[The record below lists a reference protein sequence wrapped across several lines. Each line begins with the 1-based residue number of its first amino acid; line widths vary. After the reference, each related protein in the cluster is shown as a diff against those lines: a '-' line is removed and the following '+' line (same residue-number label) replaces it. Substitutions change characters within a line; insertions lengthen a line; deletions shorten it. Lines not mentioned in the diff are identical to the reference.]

1 MTRKYSLEPGVG
13 TLIHGCCACLKLQR
27 ITVVYNTLLDIC
39 ARTNDEERGY
49 EIISR
54 MEASGVEPDAST
66 TDAVRNR
73 KSLRSYLK
81 KTFSGGGSSLD
92 EE

>member
-1 MTRKYSLEPGVG
+1 MCG
-13 TLIHGCCACLKLQR
+13 CACFQHR
-27 ITVVYNTLLDIC
+27 NVIIVIYNTLLDIC

-81 KTFSGGGSSLD
+81 KTFSSSGSSWD